1 MINLGAIIE
10 ARMGSSRLPG
20 KVILEANNKPLIIH
34 LINRLKQ
41 SKLLKTII
49 VATTKNEKDDILC
62 KILKKN
68 KILFFRGSEKDVL
81 GRIYLAAKKFKLKNI
96 LQITGDC
103 PLVDPFIVSQ
113 VIKTYQNNN
122 FNFVSNANLR
132 SYPIGMDVSIFSF
145 KDLEKCYHLAKQKYY
160 REHTTL
166 FFRKKKNLF
175 SHCNLM
181 APSNLNYP
189 NLGLTLDENRDY
201 LLIKKIFKK
210 FKNKE
215 NSFSCLEII
224 DYLKRNKKLINI
236 NKKVKRKKLPIKIK

>member
-34 LINRLKQ
+34 LVNRLKQ

-49 VATTKNEKDDILC
+49 VATTQNKKDDILC

-68 KILFFRGSEKDVL
+68 NVLFFRGSEDDVL

-96 LQITGDC
+96 LQVTGDC

-113 VIKTYQNNN
+113 VIKTYESNN
-122 FNFVSNANLR
+122 FDFVSNANLR
-132 SYPIGMDVSIFSF
+132 TYPIGMDVSVFSF
-145 KDLEKCYHLAKQKYY
+145 KGLQKCSHLAKQKYY

-181 APSNLNYP
+181 APNNLHYP
-189 NLGLTLDENRDY
+189 NLGLTLDEGSDY
-201 LLIKKIFKK
+201 FLIKNIFKK

-224 DYLKRNKKLINI
+224 DYLKRNKELINI